1 MMLEKIYIKGNK
13 LKALDNRHPWVY
25 SGAVAKMPENIEDGD
40 IVELVHGQD
49 KLIGYGFYAP
59 GNQIVCRVFEYTR
72 KPIDPTTQEYWS
84 AKIAKAYAMR
94 KAHVLSEDTNCFRLI
109 HGEGDFFPGLIADV
123 YNDLVSVQI
132 LIKGVDKI
140 APMIIKAFQ
149 EIGFERIYNKS
160 KEISKRLENVE
171 TPKGWLTEKAGSPKV
186 EVLENGVKFMVDVE
200 TGQKTG
206 FFLDQRDAR
215 ALVAKYSKD
224 ARVLNTFSYSG
235 GFSMYALK
243 AGAKLVHSV
252 DASQPAIDLCNE
264 NAVIN
269 GFDNGEHEG
278 YCADV
283 FEHLTKM
290 ESNDYDVVILDP
302 PAFAKSAK
310 AVTAAARGYKQ
321 LNLKAL
327 RKIKPGGIIFT
338 FSCSQKIDKDL
349 FRKIVF
355 QAAAEAHR
363 NVRIL
368 HQTTQPNCHPI
379 NIFYPENEYL
389 KGLVLFVE

>member
-1 MMLEKIYIKGNK
+1 MEKIYIKKNK
-13 LKALDNRHPWVY
+13 LKALENRHPWVY
-25 SGAVAKMPENIEDGD
+25 SGAVAKMPEGLNDGD
-40 IVELVHGQD
+40 IVEIVHSND
-49 KLIGYGFYAP
+49 KRLGYGFYAP
-59 GNQIVCRVFEYTR
+59 GNQIVCRIFEYTR
-72 KPIDPTTQEYWS
+72 KEIDPTSQEYWS
-84 AKIAKAYAMR
+84 DKIAKAYALR
-94 KAHVLSEDTNCFRLI
+94 KAHVITDETNCYRLI

-123 YNDLVSVQI
+123 YDDLISLQI
-132 LIKGVDKI
+132 LIKGVDRI

-149 EIGFERIYNKS
+149 ALGFERIYNKS

-171 TPKGWLTEKAGSPKV
+171 TPKGWLTEKQGSPKV
-186 EVLENGVKFMVDVE
+186 EVLENGVKFWVDVE

-215 ALVAKYSKD
+215 ALVGQYSKG
-224 ARVLNTFSYSG
+224 AKVLNTFSYSG

-243 AGAKLVHSV
+243 AGATLVHSV
-252 DASQPAIDLCNE
+252 DASQGAIDLCDE
-264 NAVIN
+264 NAVLN
-269 GFDNGEHEG
+269 GFDNGEHQG
-278 YCADV
+278 FCADV

-290 ESNDYDVVILDP
+290 ERDDYDVVILDP

-338 FSCSQKIDKDL
+338 FSCSQKIDKEL

-389 KGLVLFVE
+389 KGLVLYVE

>member
-1 MMLEKIYIKGNK
+1 MQKIYIKKNK
-13 LKALDNRHPWVY
+13 LKALDNRHPWIY
-25 SGAVAKMPENIEDGD
+25 SGAVAKMPESLEDGE
-40 IVELVHGQD
+40 IVEIAVGE
-49 KLIGYGFYAP
+49 KLLGYGFYAP

-72 KPIDPTTQEYWS
+72 RTMEVLTQEYWNE
-84 AKIAKAYAMR
+84 KIASAYALR
-94 KAHVLSEDTNCFRLI
+94 KSHVITEETNCFRLI

-123 YNDLVSVQI
+123 YNDLVSIQI

-140 APMIIKAFQ
+140 APMIVKAIQ
-149 EIGFERIYNKS
+149 NLGFERIYNKS

-171 TPKGWLTEKAGSPKV
+171 TPKGWLTEKQGSPKV
-186 EVLENGVKFMVDVE
+186 EVLENGVKFWVDVE

-215 ALVAKYSKD
+215 SLVGQYSKD
-224 ARVLNTFSYSG
+224 KKVLNTFSYSG

-243 AGAKLVHSV
+243 AGATLVHSV
-252 DASQPAIDLCNE
+252 DASQSAIDLCDE
-264 NAVIN
+264 NAELN
-269 GFDNGEHEG
+269 GFNNGEHTG

-283 FEHLTKM
+283 FDHLNAM

-302 PAFAKSAK
+302 PAFAKSSK
-310 AVTAAARGYKQ
+310 VLTKAARGYKQ
-321 LNLKAL
+321 LNLKAF
-327 RKIKPGGIIFT
+327 RKIKKGGILFT
-338 FSCSQKIDKDL
+338 FSCSQVVDKVL

-368 HQTTQPNCHPI
+368 HQTSQPNCHPI

-389 KGLVLFVE
+389 KGLVLYVE

>member
-1 MMLEKIYIKGNK
+1 MEKIYIKKNK

-25 SGAVAKMPENIEDGD
+25 SGAVAKMPEGLDDGD
-40 IVELVHGQD
+40 IVEIVHSND
-49 KLIGYGFYAP
+49 KRLGYGFYAP

-72 KPIDPTTQEYWS
+72 REIDPSTQEYWS
-84 AKIAKAYAMR
+84 DKIAKAFALR
-94 KAHVLSEDTNCFRLI
+94 KAHVITEETNCYRLI

-123 YNDLVSVQI
+123 YNDLISLQI
-132 LIKGVDKI
+132 LIKGVDRI

-149 EIGFERIYNKS
+149 ELGFERIYNKS

-171 TPKGWLTEKAGSPKV
+171 TPKGWLTEKQGSPKV
-186 EVLENGVKFMVDVE
+186 EVLENGVKFWVDVE

-215 ALVAKYSKD
+215 ALVGKYSKG
-224 ARVLNTFSYSG
+224 AKVLNTFSYSG

-243 AGAKLVHSV
+243 AGATLVHSV
-252 DASQPAIDLCNE
+252 DASQGAIDLCDE
-264 NAVIN
+264 NAILN
-269 GFDNGEHEG
+269 GFENGEHKG

-283 FEHLTKM
+283 FEQLTKM
-290 ESNDYDVVILDP
+290 ERDDYDVVILDP

-338 FSCSQKIDKDL
+338 FSCSQKIDKEL

-389 KGLVLFVE
+389 KGLVLYVE

>member
-1 MMLEKIYIKGNK
+1 MYIKKNK

-25 SGAVAKMPENIEDGD
+25 SGAVAKMPEGLDDGD
-40 IVELVHGQD
+40 IVEIVHSND
-49 KLIGYGFYAP
+49 KRLGYGFYAP

-72 KPIDPTTQEYWS
+72 REIDPSTQEYWS
-84 AKIAKAYAMR
+84 DKIAKAFALR
-94 KAHVLSEDTNCFRLI
+94 KAHVITEETNCYRLI

-123 YNDLVSVQI
+123 YNDLISLQI
-132 LIKGVDKI
+132 LIKGVDRI

-149 EIGFERIYNKS
+149 ELGFERIYNKS

-171 TPKGWLTEKAGSPKV
+171 TPKGWLTEKQGSPKV
-186 EVLENGVKFMVDVE
+186 EVLENGVKFWVDVE

-215 ALVAKYSKD
+215 ALVGKYSKG
-224 ARVLNTFSYSG
+224 AKVLNTFSYSG

-243 AGAKLVHSV
+243 AGATLVHSV
-252 DASQPAIDLCNE
+252 DASQGAIDLCDE
-264 NAVIN
+264 NAILN
-269 GFDNGEHEG
+269 GFENGEHKG

-283 FEHLTKM
+283 FEQLTKM
-290 ESNDYDVVILDP
+290 ERDDYDVVILDP

-338 FSCSQKIDKDL
+338 FSCSQKIDKEL

-389 KGLVLFVE
+389 KGLVLYVE

>member
-1 MMLEKIYIKGNK
+1 MEKIYIKKNK
-13 LKALDNRHPWVY
+13 LKALDNRHPWIY
-25 SGAVAKMPENIEDGD
+25 SGAVAKMPENLNDGD
-40 IVELVHGQD
+40 IVEIVTGE
-49 KLIGYGFYAP
+49 KLLGYGFYAP
-59 GNQIVCRVFEYTR
+59 GNQIVCRVFDYTR
-72 KPIDPTTQEYWS
+72 RPIDPTTQEYWNE
-84 AKIAKAYAMR
+84 KIASAYAMR
-94 KAHVLSEDTNCFRLI
+94 QAHVISEETNCYRLI

-132 LIKGVDKI
+132 LIKGVDRI
-140 APMIIKAFQ
+140 APMIVKAIQ
-149 EIGFERIYNKS
+149 NLGFERIYNKS

-171 TPKGWLTEKAGSPKV
+171 TPKGWLTEKQGSPKV
-186 EVLENGVKFMVDVE
+186 EVIENGVKFWVDVE

-215 ALVAKYSKD
+215 ALVGKYSKD
-224 ARVLNTFSYSG
+224 AKVLNTFSYSG

-252 DASQPAIDLCNE
+252 DASQPAIDLCDE
-264 NAVIN
+264 NATLN
-269 GFDNGEHEG
+269 GFTNGENGNHQG
-278 YCADV
+278 FCSDV
-283 FEHLTKM
+283 FEHLNKM
-290 ESNDYDVVILDP
+290 DSNDYDVVILDP

-310 AVTAAARGYKQ
+310 VITQAARGYKQ

-327 RKIKPGGIIFT
+327 RKIKKGGIIFT
-338 FSCSQKIDKDL
+338 FSCSQKIDKEL

-389 KGLVLFVE
+389 KGLVLYVE

>member
-1 MMLEKIYIKGNK
+1 MHIKKNK
-13 LKALDNRHPWVY
+13 LKALENRHPWVY
-25 SGAVAKMPENIEDGD
+25 SGAVAKMPEGLNDGD
-40 IVELVHGQD
+40 IVEIVHSND
-49 KLIGYGFYAP
+49 KRLGYGFYAP

-72 KPIDPTTQEYWS
+72 KELDPNTQEYWS
-84 AKIAKAYAMR
+84 DKIAKAYALR
-94 KAHVLSEDTNCFRLI
+94 KAHVISDETNCYRLI

-123 YNDLVSVQI
+123 YNDLISLQI
-132 LIKGVDKI
+132 LIKGVDRI
-140 APMIIKAFQ
+140 APMIVKAFQ
-149 EIGFERIYNKS
+149 ELGFERIYNKS

-171 TPKGWLTEKAGSPKV
+171 TPKGWLTEQQGSPKV
-186 EVLENGVKFMVDVE
+186 EVLENGVKFWVNVE

-215 ALVAKYSKD
+215 ALVGKYSKG
-224 ARVLNTFSYSG
+224 AKVLNTFSYSG

-243 AGAKLVHSV
+243 AGATLVHSV
-252 DASQPAIDLCNE
+252 DASQSAIDLCDE
-264 NAVIN
+264 NALLN
-269 GFDNGEHEG
+269 GFDNSEHKG

-290 ESNDYDVVILDP
+290 ERDDYDVVILDP

-338 FSCSQKIDKDL
+338 FSCSQKIDKEL

-389 KGLVLFVE
+389 KGLVLYVE